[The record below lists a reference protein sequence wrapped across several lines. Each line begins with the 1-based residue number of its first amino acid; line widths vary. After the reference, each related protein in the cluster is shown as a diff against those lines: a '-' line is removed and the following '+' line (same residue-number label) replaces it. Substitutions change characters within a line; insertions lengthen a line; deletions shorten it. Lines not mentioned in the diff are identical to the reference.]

1 MATER
6 IYYRNPMQLEFD
18 AKVLEIA
25 PSREQLA
32 VVLDRTAFYPTS
44 GGQVFDTGRL
54 LFSANRAN
62 VIEVAERED
71 DGAIVHYLAP
81 PEAATAPGPE
91 VAAASDWLKALAVG
105 SEVRGEID
113 GERRRDHMQQHTG
126 QHVLTAAFIRLY
138 DFATVS
144 FHMGAE
150 SCTIDLDTPSVTR
163 EQIVAAERLAN
174 EVIWEDRPVEIRF
187 TSVEEARTLGL
198 RKLPPREGEMRLIE
212 VRDFDLCAC
221 GGTHV
226 ARTGQIGGILIRKSE
241 KVRQGTRV
249 EFVCGLRAVATAR
262 KDFETLTAAAELF
275 SAHIYDVPG
284 QIRKALDESK
294 AASRGRQK
302 LLDEIAEYEAIRLA
316 SSPDAPRLD
325 ANGHYVFASHIYP
338 DRDAGFIKLV
348 AQKFVAEGRRV
359 VLLGALQGQPTVVLA
374 QNPGMAFNC
383 GAMIKDALAA
393 VGARGG
399 GPRDIAQG
407 GTPDA
412 EKLKAVIADLEQKL
426 RK

>member
-1 MATER
+1 MAATER

-18 AKVLEIA
+18 AKVVEVA
-25 PSREQLA
+25 PAREQFA

-54 LFSANRAN
+54 LFSGNRAN
-62 VIEVAERED
+62 VIDVSERED
-71 DGAIVHYLAP
+71 DGAVVHYLAP

-126 QHVLTAAFIRLY
+126 QHVLSAAFIRLF

-150 SCTIDLDTPSVTR
+150 SCTIDLDTPSLTR

-174 EVIWEDRPVEIRF
+174 EVIWENRPVEIRF
-187 TSVEEARTLGL
+187 SSVEEARTLGL

-226 ARTGQIGGILIRKSE
+226 AHTGQIGGIAIRKSE
-241 KVRQGTRV
+241 KVRQGMRV
-249 EFVCGLRAVATAR
+249 EFVCGLRAVAAGR
-262 KDFETLTAAAELF
+262 KDFETLTAAADLF
-275 SAHIYDVPG
+275 STHIHELPA

-302 LLDEIAEYEAIRLA
+302 LLEEIAEYEAEKLA
-316 SSPDAPRLD
+316 QSAEMHGDYVV
-325 ANGHYVFASHIYP
+325 ANRIYS
-338 DRDAGFIKLV
+338 DRDAAFIKLV
-348 AQKFVAEGRRV
+348 AQKFAAATKGV
-359 VLLGALQGQPTVVLA
+359 VLLGALEGQPTVVLS
-374 QNPGMAFNC
+374 QNPALAFNC
-383 GAMIKDALAA
+383 GALIKDALAT

-399 GPRDIAQG
+399 GPRDMAQG

>member
-1 MATER
+1 MATTDR
-6 IYYRNPMQLEFD
+6 IYYRKPMQWEFD
-18 AKVLEIA
+18 AKVLEVA
-25 PSREQLA
+25 PAREQLA

-54 LFSANRAN
+54 LFSGNRAN
-62 VIEVAERED
+62 VIEVAEREE
-71 DGAIVHYLAP
+71 DGAVIHYLAP

-91 VAAASDWLKALAVG
+91 VPEAVNVLAALAVG

-113 GERRRDHMQQHTG
+113 GERRRHHMQQHTG
-126 QHVLTAAFIRLY
+126 QHVLSAAFIRLFG
-138 DFATVS
+138 FATVS

-150 SCTIDLDTPSVTR
+150 SCTIDLDASSLTR

-187 TSVEEARTLGL
+187 CSVEEARTLGL
-198 RKLPPREGEMRLIE
+198 RKLPEREGEMRLIE

-226 ARTGQIGGILIRKSE
+226 THSGQIGAIQIRKSE
-241 KVRQGTRV
+241 KVRQGMRV
-249 EFVCGLRAVATAR
+249 EFVCGLRAVGAAR
-262 KDFETLTAAAELF
+262 KDFETLTSAAELF
-275 SAHIYDVPG
+275 SAHIHDVPA

-294 AASRGRQK
+294 AESRGRLK
-302 LLDEIAEYEAIRLA
+302 LLEEIAEYEAEKLA
-316 SSPDAPRLD
+316 RSAEH
-325 ANGHYVFASHIYP
+325 NGDYLVATHIYP
-338 DRDAGFIKLV
+338 DRDAAFIKLV
-348 AQKFVAEGRRV
+348 AQKFTAAIKGV
-359 VLLGALQGQPTVVLA
+359 VLLGALDGPPTVVLS
-374 QNPGMAFNC
+374 QNPALAFNC

-399 GPRDIAQG
+399 GPRDMAQG

>member
-1 MATER
+1 MAATER
-6 IYYRNPMQLEFD
+6 IYYRNPMQVEFD
-18 AKVLEIA
+18 AKVVEVA

-54 LFSANRAN
+54 LFSGQRAN

-71 DGAIVHYLAP
+71 DGAVIHYLAP
-81 PEAATAPGPE
+81 PEAATAPGPDVPE
-91 VAAASDWLKALAVG
+91 ASEWLKALSVG

-126 QHVLTAAFIRLY
+126 QHVLSAAFVRLF

-150 SCTIDLDTPSVTR
+150 SCTIDLDTQAITR
-163 EQIVAAERLAN
+163 DQIVQAEKLAN

-187 TSVEEARTLGL
+187 CSVAEAKTLGL

-226 ARTGQIGGILIRKSE
+226 GHTGQIGGIQIRKSE
-241 KVRQGTRV
+241 KVRQGVRV
-249 EFVCGLRAVATAR
+249 EFVCGLRAVGVAR
-262 KDFETLTAAAELF
+262 KDFETLTSAAELF
-275 SAHIYDVPG
+275 STHIHELPA
-284 QIRKALDESK
+284 QIRKALDDSK
-294 AASRGRQK
+294 AASRGRMK
-302 LLDEIAEYEAIRLA
+302 LLEEIAEYEAEKLTRSAEQHGDHVVATRL
-316 SSPDAPRLD
+316 
-325 ANGHYVFASHIYP
+325 YP
-338 DRDAGFIKLV
+338 DRDAAFIKLV
-348 AQKFVAEGRRV
+348 AQKFAAATRGVI
-359 VLLGALQGQPTVVLA
+359 LLGALDGQPTVVLS
-374 QNPGMAFNC
+374 QNPGLAFNC
-383 GAMIKDALAA
+383 GALIKDALAA

-399 GPRDIAQG
+399 GPRDMAQG

-412 EKLKAVIADLEQKL
+412 AKLKAVMADLEQKL

>member
-18 AKVLEIA
+18 AKVVEVA
-25 PSREQLA
+25 PAREQFA

-54 LFSANRAN
+54 LFSGHRAN

-71 DGAIVHYLAP
+71 DGAVVHFLAP
-81 PEAATAPGPE
+81 PEAATAPGPD
-91 VAAASDWLKALAVG
+91 VPGASEWLKALSVG

-126 QHVLTAAFIRLY
+126 QHVLSAAFVRLY
-138 DFATVS
+138 NFATVS

-150 SCTIDLDTPSVTR
+150 SCTIDLDTPSITR
-163 EQIVAAERLAN
+163 EQIVEAEKLAN
-174 EVIWEDRPVEIRF
+174 EVIWEDRQVEIRF
-187 TSVEEARTLGL
+187 CSVAEAKTLGL

-226 ARTGQIGGILIRKSE
+226 ARTGQIGAIQIRKSE
-241 KVRQGTRV
+241 KVRQGARL
-249 EFVCGLRAVATAR
+249 EFVCGLRAVGAAR
-262 KDFETLTAAAELF
+262 KDFETLTSAAELF
-275 SAHIYDVPG
+275 STHIHELPA

-294 AASRGRQK
+294 AASRGRAK
-302 LLDEIAEYEAIRLA
+302 LLEEIAEYEADKLSQSA
-316 SSPDAPRLD
+316 EPHGD
-325 ANGHYVFASHIYP
+325 YVVATQIYP

-348 AQKFVAEGRRV
+348 AQKFTAATKGV
-359 VLLGALQGQPTVVLA
+359 VLLGALDGQPTVVLS
-374 QNPGMAFNC
+374 QNPALAFNC

-399 GPRDIAQG
+399 GPRDMAQG

-412 EKLKAVIADLEQKL
+412 AKLKVVMADLEAKL

>member
-1 MATER
+1 MATDR
-6 IYYRNPMQLEFD
+6 IYYRKPMQMEFD
-18 AKVLEIA
+18 AKIVEVA
-25 PSREQLA
+25 PAREQLA

-54 LFSANRAN
+54 LFSGNRAN

-71 DGAIVHYLAP
+71 DGAIIHFLAP
-81 PEAATAPGPE
+81 PEAATAPGPN
-91 VAAASDWLKALAVG
+91 VPPATDILKGLAVG

-113 GERRRDHMQQHTG
+113 RERRRDHMQQHTG
-126 QHVLTAAFIRLY
+126 QHVLSAAFIRLY

-144 FHMGAE
+144 FHMGTE

-163 EQIVAAERLAN
+163 DQLVAAEQLAN
-174 EVIWEDRPVEIRF
+174 EVIWEDRPVDIRF
-187 TSVEEARTLGL
+187 CSVEEARTLGL
-198 RKLPPREGEMRLIE
+198 RKLPDRAGEMRLID

-226 ARTGQIGGILIRKSE
+226 AHTGQIGAIVIRKTE

-249 EFVCGLRAVATAR
+249 EFVCGLRAVAAAR
-262 KDFETLTAAAELF
+262 RDFETLTGAAELF
-275 SAHIYDVPG
+275 SAHLSDVPT
-284 QIRKALDESK
+284 QIRKVLDEAKS
-294 AASRGRQK
+294 ASRGKLK
-302 LLDEIAEYEAIRLA
+302 LLEEIAEYEAEKLA
-316 SSPDAPRLD
+316 RSAQSHDD
-325 ANGHYVFASHIYP
+325 YVVASQIYT
-338 DRDAGFIKLV
+338 DRDAAFIKLV
-348 AQKFVAEGRRV
+348 AQKFAAATKGV
-359 VLLGALQGQPTVVLA
+359 VLLGALEGQPTVVLS
-374 QNPGMAFNC
+374 QNPALAFNC

-399 GPRDIAQG
+399 GPRDMAQG

-412 EKLKAVIADLEQKL
+412 EKLKTVIADLEQKL

>member
-6 IYYRNPMQLEFD
+6 IYYRNPMQFEFD
-18 AKVLEIA
+18 AKVVEVA
-25 PSREQLA
+25 PAREQFA

-54 LFSANRAN
+54 LFSGKRAN
-62 VIEVAERED
+62 VIDVSERED

-81 PEAATAPGPE
+81 PEAATAPGPDVAEATE
-91 VAAASDWLKALAVG
+91 VLKALSVG

-126 QHVLTAAFIRLY
+126 QHVLSAAFIRLFG
-138 DFATVS
+138 FATVS

-150 SCTIDLDTPSVTR
+150 SCTIDLDTPTVAR

-174 EVIWEDRPVEIRF
+174 EVIWENRPVEIRF
-187 TSVEEARTLGL
+187 SSVEEARTLGL

-226 ARTGQIGGILIRKSE
+226 AHTGQIGGIAIRKSE
-241 KVRQGTRV
+241 KVRQGMRV
-249 EFVCGLRAVATAR
+249 EFVCGLRAVAAAR

-275 SAHIYDVPG
+275 SAHIYELPA

-302 LLDEIAEYEAIRLA
+302 LLEEIAEYEAEKLA
-316 SSPDAPRLD
+316 RSAEPHGD
-325 ANGHYVFASHIYP
+325 YVVASRIYS
-338 DRDAGFIKLV
+338 DRDAAFIKLV
-348 AQKFVAEGRRV
+348 AQKFAASTKGVA
-359 VLLGALQGQPTVVLA
+359 LLGALEGQPTVVLA
-374 QNPGMAFNC
+374 QNPALAFNC

-399 GPRDIAQG
+399 GPRDMAQG
-407 GTPDA
+407 GTPDGD
-412 EKLKAVIADLEQKL
+412 KLKAVIADLEQKL

>member
-1 MATER
+1 MTER

-18 AKVLEIA
+18 ARVVEVA
-25 PSREQLA
+25 PGREQFA

-54 LFSANRAN
+54 LFSGKRAH

-71 DGAIVHYLAP
+71 DVVHYLAP

-91 VAAASDWLKALAVG
+91 VSSAVEVLAALAVG
-105 SEVRGEID
+105 SEVRGEVD

-126 QHVLTAAFIRLY
+126 QHVLSAAFIRLFG
-138 DFATVS
+138 FATVS

-150 SCTIDLDTPSVTR
+150 SCTIDLEAPSLTR
-163 EQIVAAERLAN
+163 EQIVSAERLAN

-187 TSVEEARTLGL
+187 CSVEEARTLGL

-226 ARTGQIGGILIRKSE
+226 AHTGQIGAIQIRKSE

-262 KDFETLTAAAELF
+262 KDFETLTSAAELF
-275 SAHIYDVPG
+275 STHIHELPA

-294 AASRGRQK
+294 VASRSRLK
-302 LLDEIAEYEAIRLA
+302 LLEEIAEYEAEKLA
-316 SSPDAPRLD
+316 RSAEPHGD
-325 ANGHYVFASHIYP
+325 YVFAMRTYP

-348 AQKFVAEGRRV
+348 AQKFVATTKGV
-359 VLLGALQGQPTVVLA
+359 ALLGALEGQPTVVLS
-374 QNPGMAFNC
+374 QNPALAFNC
-383 GAMIKDALAA
+383 GALIKDALAA

-399 GPRDIAQG
+399 GPRDMAQG

-412 EKLKAVIADLEQKL
+412 EKLKTVIADLAQKL